1 MSTRVERIARRLRD
15 ALAPTHLEIVDQSQ
29 AHAGHPGALE
39 SGGGHF
45 SATIVSPSFEGIS
58 LVARHRRVY
67 EALGDLMKTDIH
79 AFSMKV
85 MAPSEY
91 NTGSS

>member
-1 MSTRVERIARRLRD
+1 MSTRVERIERRLRET
-15 ALAPTHLEIVDQSQ
+15 LAPTYLEIVDESH
-29 AHAGHPGALE
+29 AHAGHAGALQ

-58 LVARHRRVY
+58 RVARHRRVY

-91 NTGSS
+91 NKGSS